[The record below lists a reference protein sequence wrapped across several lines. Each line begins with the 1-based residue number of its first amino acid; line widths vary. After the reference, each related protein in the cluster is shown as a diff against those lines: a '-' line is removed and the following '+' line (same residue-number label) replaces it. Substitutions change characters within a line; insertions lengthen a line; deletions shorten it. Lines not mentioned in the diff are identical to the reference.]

1 MPELVLPVAVEAPPE
16 RVWAAL
22 VDWRAQGRWMLA
34 TDVEVV
40 TAHDEGVGV
49 RLAARTG
56 LPLPWRRNRHG
67 STRHLGVL
75 DTMVVTE
82 WEPPT
87 RVVVQH
93 TGRIVRGPGIFDLT
107 PAAHGTDLV
116 WTERL
121 YLPFGVLGRLGWPL
135 AKPFVLLGFR
145 VSLRRFARYAATGSA
160 AG

>member
-1 MPELVLPVAVEAPPE
+1 MPELVETVDVAAPPE

-22 VDWRAQGRWMLA
+22 TDWTRQGEWMLL

-40 TAHDEGVGV
+40 GATTQGVGA

-56 LPLPWRRNRHG
+56 LPWRRGRHV
-67 STRHLGVL
+67 GVL

-82 WEPPT
+82 WDPPR

-93 TGRIVRGPGIFDLT
+93 TGRVVRGPGIFVVT
-107 PAAHGTDLV
+107 PRGTAATLE

-121 YLPFGVLGRLGWPL
+121 YLPLGLLGRAGWPL
-135 AKPFVLLGFR
+135 VRPFVVVGIR
-145 VSLRRFARYAATGSA
+145 RSLRRFAAFAAAHPG
-160 AG
+160 

>member
-1 MPELVLPVAVEAPPE
+1 MPELVLPVSVEAPLE

-22 VDWRAQGRWMLA
+22 TDWRSQGRWMPA

-40 TAHDEGVGV
+40 TPAEEGVGV

-56 LPLPWRRNRHG
+56 VPLPWRRG
-67 STRHLGVL
+67 RHLGVL

-82 WEPPT
+82 WEPPR

-93 TGRIVRGPGIFDLT
+93 TGRIVRGPGIFELT
-107 PAAHGTDLV
+107 PTATGTDLV
-116 WTERL
+116 WTEWL
-121 YLPFGVLGRLGWPL
+121 HLPFGIVGRLGWPL
-135 AKPFVLLGFR
+135 VKPAVVLGFR
-145 VSLRRFARYAATGSA
+145 ISLRRFARFAATY

>member
-1 MPELVLPVAVEAPPE
+1 VPDLVLPVAVEAPPE

-22 VDWRAQGRWMLA
+22 TDWRSQGRWMPA

-49 RLAARTG
+49 RLSARTG
-56 LPLPWRRNRHG
+56 VPLPWRRG
-67 STRHLGVL
+67 RHLGVL

-82 WEPPT
+82 WDPPR

-93 TGRIVRGPGIFDLT
+93 TGRIVRGPGIFELT
-107 PAAHGTDLV
+107 PAPHGTDLV

-121 YLPFGVLGRLGWPL
+121 WLPFGIVGSLGWPL
-135 AKPFVLLGFR
+135 VKPFVVLGFR
-145 VSLRRFARYAATGSA
+145 ISLRRFARFARDH